1 MQMDQETHLEERI
14 KEMEFERE
22 TEIKATKERTEKLWK
37 KKFDDRETIL
47 EERLR
52 DLDAEMTQLRDKHHD
67 DLKRERERAEV
78 RIRDGIRVEVRN
90 EVADELSAQF
100 L

>member
-1 MQMDQETHLEERI
+1 MDHETQLEERV
-14 KEMEFERE
+14 KELEFERE

-52 DLDAEMTQLRDKHHD
+52 DLDTEMT
-67 DLKRERERAEV
+67 
-78 RIRDGIRVEVRN
+78 
-90 EVADELSAQF
+90 
-100 L
+100 